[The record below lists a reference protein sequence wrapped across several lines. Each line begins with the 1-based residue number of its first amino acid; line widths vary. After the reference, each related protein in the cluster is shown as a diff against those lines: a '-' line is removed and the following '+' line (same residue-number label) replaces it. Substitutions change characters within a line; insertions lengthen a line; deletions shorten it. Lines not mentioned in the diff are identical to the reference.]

1 MQRLPLVAAFAMV
14 AFGAATTAAAQPAAQ
29 PAPSTNPCFRMSEIR
44 NHTKGDNQTLYLA
57 IRNSRDVFRLDMA
70 GNCLAGAS
78 TNDPLVLEPVSGN
91 DLICRPLDLSLK
103 VHVGPGALSPC
114 IIRQMTRLTP
124 DEIAALPPKV
134 RP

>member
-1 MQRLPLVAAFAMV
+1 MPRLTLVAAIA
-14 AFGAATTAAAQPAAQ
+14 AAALGGATAAAAQPAAQ
-29 PAPSTNPCFRMSEIR
+29 STPTANPCFRMSEIQ
-44 NHTKGDNQTLYLA
+44 NHTKADNQTLYLA
-57 IRNSRDVFRLDMA
+57 IRNRDVFRLDMT

-78 TNDPLVLEPVSGN
+78 TNDPLVMEPVSGN

-114 IIRQMTRLTP
+114 IIKQITRLTP